1 MNWCLDQGMTL
12 PRVLRLFASK
22 TLVFTCFV
30 AGILLQLVLATLLAI
45 VLPQKIAIVVPL
57 IAPFVIGSISYF
69 IFGWITHRR
78 TVRHEAERWLA
89 SGGRRASPQERASLR
104 TTRLLLFVPALLV
117 GALALFLPESIGIVS
132 HFFYSSPAKL
142 LGYEVRLP
150 LTWIITEDGITD
162 NRERSYASAL
172 ECRGPL
178 WAGFAS
184 YSHREPPAA
193 GMSFWAT
200 ASGDHAVRRTS
211 SERIISVRT
220 VLAGSESVTCR
231 EYVPVYEHIRENPNL
246 RIIHCNTTDARF
258 SASFVGAMLLLQSS
272 MPRCRASKK

>member
-1 MNWCLDQGMTL
+1 M
-12 PRVLRLFASK
+12 
-22 TLVFTCFV
+22 
-30 AGILLQLVLATLLAI
+30 
-45 VLPQKIAIVVPL
+45 
-57 IAPFVIGSISYF
+57 
-69 IFGWITHRR
+69 
-78 TVRHEAERWLA
+78 
-89 SGGRRASPQERASLR
+89 
-104 TTRLLLFVPALLV
+104 
-117 GALALFLPESIGIVS
+117 S

-184 YSHREPPAA
+184 YWHREPPAA

>member
-1 MNWCLDQGMTL
+1 MVQ
-12 PRVLRLFASK
+12 
-22 TLVFTCFV
+22 
-30 AGILLQLVLATLLAI
+30 
-45 VLPQKIAIVVPL
+45 L

-184 YSHREPPAA
+184 YWHREPPAA